1 MRKFLLSLTLLIVS
15 ISAWALSPYDKW
27 KDEIIRKGQ
36 KQLLQ
41 LQKENAINDAAG
53 RSGENS
59 YLVIVSPGYPN
70 AEYITQRKGI
80 GRGADAQYLLD
91 QTTLTNLDGTLRTM
105 NSTSDIDTYVLI
117 VHFMPME
124 FVNEIP
130 DDQTI
135 RGFFAGNKREIV
147 SAIAQPISDE
157 AASIVTG
164 ITSEPLG
171 KVSKPTLYC
180 GFVNFRAFKNDKE
193 GISQWVYYPNNSQIN
208 FDEQYKKLLNRLI
221 KKTSFPQEEVA
232 KVVTLID
239 AIQKNNA
246 EYKRLKGSLE
256 AILKIT
262 DPDQMA
268 DLVHNAGNT
277 GIAAFDLRQRVHAL
291 KVLSSARLNEGRET
305 QVSNLLITAPTRD
318 YEPLLDSLMTSNKFS
333 SEREALL
340 KCIVGRTDDEHLLW
354 GDDNYLQL
362 VKTIGHLV
370 KNSSGIDAKTG
381 AYIGDPENNRTL
393 VWDKS
398 YALNFFINAPI
409 GTNAYDVDLMDNGY
423 IHVKYKYVT
432 DWKCETRTQAK
443 SEISYEAC
451 QEIWSKEDEF
461 VVNPFDLIGFINRSD
476 LAILNGVGDK
486 DAKVIVVPAL
496 MLKYAQDKKFNA
508 NAAAGFF
515 MTLDAVTILVP
526 MTKVYNLA
534 KITQRIYLGL
544 DLAAAAGSIGN
555 LTVNMLNN
563 DPAFASVVQKYNL
576 IMAAVNIA
584 SLAGGTK
591 LAANLAGEFVGEVN
605 KPGVK
610 EALQQL
616 AVKGNKNADEI
627 LALEKELELEGRVA
641 GLSWVN
647 GAAKVSALQKL
658 VSKAASLDI
667 PWKNLDSKYVVWVN
681 ATDNTLHTA
690 KTFASETG
698 SSLYDI
704 VLDGGYYV
712 KFDLNDG
719 RILLGDA
726 TGNYHAFAIVE
737 NTGLST
743 FKTSILNASDDVFN
757 TKLAEF
763 LTDHA
768 GKLKVL
774 SGVTPKTLT
783 IAGSTVTTSAS
794 KVNTIL
800 GRFRPDIK
808 ALFSEL
814 GSYKNIGL
822 GEAPGGINLLNKPDF
837 YYDANTWWSAYNKPW
852 LNSAIA
858 RGDDIYLAT
867 IPQKAEDLV
876 DASGNLKG
884 AYAQEVDFLV
894 SKNYKP
900 KNITEPAWTAL
911 KAWLNKWDDFDI
923 PGALNHVKFRDLTNL
938 SRRDIVGMHD
948 AVEFAKLRATKAI
961 GNTSYQVAIGKT
973 LDEVEEIV
981 ILVEKSHDK
990 IPGVKIVEYRVPA
1003 TNGKLSQRINGV
1015 DVNKGYTTG
1024 TTRGEKS
1031 IQNYIKT
1038 IYDPVIWTD
1047 ERLVKALREALIDA
1061 INKNNGILPTANPS
1075 PGLTS
1080 DGYKILF
1087 TTNKGKVTS
1096 FWFD

>member
-1 MRKFLLSLTLLIVS
+1 MFLPLAKYWTKNTDSMRKFLLSFILLIVS
-15 ISAWALSPYDKW
+15 ISAWALTPYNIW
-27 KDEIIRKGQ
+27 KDQIIREGQ
-36 KQLLQ
+36 RQLLR
-41 LQKENAINDAAG
+41 LQKENASNDAKG
-53 RSGENS
+53 RSNENS

-70 AEYITQRKGI
+70 AEYITQRKGV

-91 QTTLTNLDGTLRTM
+91 QTTLANLDGTLRAM

-135 RGFFAGNKREIV
+135 RDFFAGTKREIV

-171 KVSKPTLYC
+171 KVTKPTLYC
-180 GFVNFRAFKNDKE
+180 GFVNFRAFKSDKE

-208 FDEQYKKLLNRLI
+208 FDEQYKNLLNRVI
-221 KKTSFPQEEVA
+221 RNTSFPQDEVA

-268 DLVHNAGNT
+268 ELVHNAGNI
-277 GIAAFDLRQRVHAL
+277 GIAAFDLTQRVHAL

-305 QVSNLLITAPTRD
+305 QVLNLLTTAPTRD

-362 VKTIGHLV
+362 VKTIAHLV

-443 SEISYEAC
+443 SEISYETC
-451 QEIWSKEDEF
+451 QEIWSDEDEF

-476 LAILNGVGDK
+476 LAILDGVGDK

-496 MLKYAQDKKFNA
+496 MLQYAQDKKFNA

-563 DPAFASVVQKYNL
+563 DPAFAGVVAKYNL
-576 IMAAVNIA
+576 VTGVINIA
-584 SLAGGTK
+584 ALAGGTK
-591 LAANLAGEFVGEVN
+591 LAVNLAGEFVGEVN

-627 LALEKELELEGRVA
+627 LALERELQLEGKVA
-641 GLSWVN
+641 GQNWVTSIAQNTAANIDITDDAITLGADLSRAKSYLAKTAPPAGTIDVVVHGSGDEYILLVN
-647 GAAKVSALQKL
+647 GVEKTFDHRALATWLSKNGYDKNTIRLLSCSSLESAQDLANKLNQKVIAVEDAVRVFEDGGIASVTDKPWYELTPGNSVPQPAVKPKAPLRYNESFVELGNFGRKVYNIFSKKIAFGTDIAKAPGKTYNILGRAYPKDGTIGTKKLYDELIAQGVPESELTGLFQRIPPEWMKLSVHETNARYWNEINKIHIDRIMTNGGDIRFIHDPRLPDNQWNYVVDMLDGDPFKSKCISEGVTRVKAFMKMEYDYL
-658 VSKAASLDI
+658 VSK
-667 PWKNLDSKYVVWVN
+667 
-681 ATDNTLHTA
+681 
-690 KTFASETG
+690 
-698 SSLYDI
+698 
-704 VLDGGYYV
+704 GY
-712 KFDLNDG
+712 
-719 RILLGDA
+719 ILQ
-726 TGNYHAFAIVE
+726 E
-737 NTGLST
+737 NGLM
-743 FKTSILNASDDVFN
+743 
-757 TKLAEF
+757 
-763 LTDHA
+763 
-768 GKLKVL
+768 
-774 SGVTPKTLT
+774 
-783 IAGSTVTTSAS
+783 
-794 KVNTIL
+794 
-800 GRFRPDIK
+800 IK
-808 ALFSEL
+808 
-814 GSYKNIGL
+814 
-822 GEAPGGINLLNKPDF
+822 
-837 YYDANTWWSAYNKPW
+837 
-852 LNSAIA
+852 
-858 RGDDIYLAT
+858 R
-867 IPQKAEDLV
+867 
-876 DASGNLKG
+876 
-884 AYAQEVDFLV
+884 
-894 SKNYKP
+894 
-900 KNITEPAWTAL
+900 
-911 KAWLNKWDDFDI
+911 
-923 PGALNHVKFRDLTNL
+923 
-938 SRRDIVGMHD
+938 
-948 AVEFAKLRATKAI
+948 
-961 GNTSYQVAIGKT
+961 
-973 LDEVEEIV
+973 
-981 ILVEKSHDK
+981 
-990 IPGVKIVEYRVPA
+990 
-1003 TNGKLSQRINGV
+1003 
-1015 DVNKGYTTG
+1015 
-1024 TTRGEKS
+1024 
-1031 IQNYIKT
+1031 
-1038 IYDPVIWTD
+1038 
-1047 ERLVKALREALIDA
+1047 
-1061 INKNNGILPTANPS
+1061 
-1075 PGLTS
+1075 
-1080 DGYKILF
+1080 
-1087 TTNKGKVTS
+1087 
-1096 FWFD
+1096 